1 MLTCFIYQMDMFVIA
16 AQDHFSFFCF
26 GNVSFLVTT
35 FGVVSQPALLVHSSP
50 THSLPQCLIPSKSY
64 TTLIIVSFVSRPL
77 LFIYSFIFFWWRW
90 DIVDDCFILCFI
102 LCGRQQTLHGGCLTT
117 TWHYTFFPFS
127 SITCSECWPIRAQ
140 NVPCTTVTTAQAKTN
155 YILSA
160 AR

>member
-102 LCGRQQTLHGGCLTT
+102 LCSVS
-117 TWHYTFFPFS
+117 W
-127 SITCSECWPIRAQ
+127 W
-140 NVPCTTVTTAQAKTN
+140 TTADTAWGMPHNNLALHIFSIFFHYMFWMLTN
-155 YILSA
+155 KSTE
-160 AR
+160 RSMHNCDHG